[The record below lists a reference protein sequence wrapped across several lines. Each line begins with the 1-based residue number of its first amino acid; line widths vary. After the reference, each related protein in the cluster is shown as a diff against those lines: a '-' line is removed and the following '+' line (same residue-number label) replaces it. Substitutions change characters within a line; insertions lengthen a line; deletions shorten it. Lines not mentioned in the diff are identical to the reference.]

1 MSATIKEIAKSA
13 TEAAKVADGAIRTA
27 AQTNTV
33 GRKLGK
39 SSAEIGQV
47 IKVITSMPRRQTCW
61 R

>member
-39 SSAEIGQV
+39 SSAESA
-47 IKVITSMPRRQTCW
+47 KS
-61 R
+61 